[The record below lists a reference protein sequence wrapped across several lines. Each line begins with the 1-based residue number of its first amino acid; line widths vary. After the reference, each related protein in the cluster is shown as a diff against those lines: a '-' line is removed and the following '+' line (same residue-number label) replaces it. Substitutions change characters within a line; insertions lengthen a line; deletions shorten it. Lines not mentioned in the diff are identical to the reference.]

1 MERMKRRVVFALKTG
16 KKSLIQNAKLLEEI
30 IADAAVSAL
39 LFKLQHIKK
48 INGVCAV
55 VVGEL
60 YET

>member
-1 MERMKRRVVFALKTG
+1 MRRGVVFALKTG

-39 LFKLQHIKK
+39 LFKLRHIKK